1 MRTEGTFPAQAFCR
15 LLYIYAPV
23 LTSRS
28 SLTDGPEMATK
39 VPATKVVLL
48 ALVIFVQRASAE
60 VDQHQFDRTS
70 VHPHAD
76 YINSWA
82 VKITGGESAT
92 EREANRYGF
101 YNLGLVSAVSEAS
114 FSLFPAGCRVF

>member
-1 MRTEGTFPAQAFCR
+1 
-15 LLYIYAPV
+15 
-23 LTSRS
+23 
-28 SLTDGPEMATK
+28 MATK
-39 VPATKVVLL
+39 VPATKVALL
-48 ALVIFVQRASAE
+48 ALVMFVQRASAE

-70 VHPHAD
+70 VLPHAD

-82 VKITGGESAT
+82 VKITGGESAA
-92 EREANRYGF
+92 ERVANRYGF